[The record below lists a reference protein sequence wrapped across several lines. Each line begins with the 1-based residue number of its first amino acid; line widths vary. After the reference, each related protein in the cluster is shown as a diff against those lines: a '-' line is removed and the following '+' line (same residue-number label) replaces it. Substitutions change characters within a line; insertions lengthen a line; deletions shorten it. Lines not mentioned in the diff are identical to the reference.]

1 MINFII
7 KTSTCVVAL
16 ISCFVLLFAY
26 FVNTFYVNEE
36 IIDIPILQPSQI
48 SEKILPENKE
58 KNKNELTFKILH
70 GDKTK
75 NDEKKLILKKNVPE
89 LVPFNFEKKNNKD
102 ENKLTKKIDIN
113 NKNNI
118 DKSKKQNITKDKEK
132 VSNLKKYRVQLG
144 SFKNKDKAIR
154 AIKDIEINFPQI
166 FKNQDLEIFTIEK
179 ENYTFH
185 RVWTKLM
192 LKNGALDLCK
202 SLKKIKV
209 NCILQ
214 IDEG

>member
-1 MINFII
+1 MYSFE
-7 KTSTCVVAL
+7 V
-16 ISCFVLLFAY
+16 
-26 FVNTFYVNEE
+26 
-36 IIDIPILQPSQI
+36 
-48 SEKILPENKE
+48 
-58 KNKNELTFKILH
+58 
-70 GDKTK
+70 G
-75 NDEKKLILKKNVPE
+75 KLIGL
-89 LVPFNFEKKNNKD
+89 
-102 ENKLTKKIDIN
+102 
-113 NKNNI
+113 
-118 DKSKKQNITKDKEK
+118 Q
-132 VSNLKKYRVQLG
+132 SNLFDETSRV
-144 SFKNKDKAIR
+144 N
-154 AIKDIEINFPQI
+154 DIEINFPQI

>member
-16 ISCFVLLFAY
+16 ISCIVLLFAY

-36 IIDIPILQPSQI
+36 IIDIPVLQPSQI
-48 SEKILPENKE
+48 SEKILPESKDE
-58 KNKNELTFKILH
+58 NKNELTFKILH

-75 NDEKKLILKKNVPE
+75 IDDKTLILKKDVPE
-89 LVPFNFEKKNNKD
+89 PVPFNLEKKDNKD
-102 ENKLTKKIDIN
+102 QKILTKNIDIN

-118 DKSKKQNITKDKEK
+118 DKSKKQNITKDEKK
-132 VSNLKKYRVQLG
+132 VSSLKKYRVQLG
-144 SFKNKDKAIR
+144 SFKNKNKAVK

-192 LKNGALDLCK
+192 LKNDALDLCK